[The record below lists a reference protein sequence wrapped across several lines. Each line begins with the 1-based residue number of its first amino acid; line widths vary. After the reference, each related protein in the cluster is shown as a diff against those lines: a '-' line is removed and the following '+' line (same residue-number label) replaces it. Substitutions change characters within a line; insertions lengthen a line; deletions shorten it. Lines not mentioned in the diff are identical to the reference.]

1 MSINIETDTTY
12 VVYVKNGL
20 TAEVLHKYSEVLHK
34 YSKREAIIYNIGNI
48 TKHTF
53 KVLVV
58 LVSVAFP
65 PLLFITMPLM
75 RRGKRVK

>member
-12 VVYVKNGL
+12 VVYVKDGS
-20 TAEVLHKYSEVLHK
+20 TAEVLHK

-75 RRGKRVK
+75 KRGKRVK

>member
-12 VVYVKNGL
+12 VVYVKDGS
-20 TAEVLHKYSEVLHK
+20 TAEVLHK
-34 YSKREAIIYNIGNI
+34 YSKREAIIYNIGSI
-48 TKHTF
+48 SKHTF

-75 RRGKRVK
+75 RRGKCVK